1 MGLMSSF
8 NLFIIN
14 ILIHTFRKSFHST
27 STTLD
32 LEYSLEAFE
41 VDATLVIHGSDLL
54 TCPVDYLNELR
65 VIQAA
70 SHELLEDCADL
81 ILGD

>member
-14 ILIHTFRKSFHST
+14 ILIHTFRKSFHSN

-32 LEYSLEAFE
+32 LEYSLEALE
-41 VDATLVIHGSDLL
+41 IDATLFIHGPDLL
-54 TCPVDYLNELR
+54 TGPLDNLNELR

-81 ILGD
+81 ILRE